1 MIFILI
7 ECVNIY
13 CGKYAHHKL
22 VKFQICFYGNN
33 KYILYS
39 LEIMLQY
46 ILNFVSNLLK
56 LNSFGTNLSFSTYI
70 KKICIILQA
79 TLTL

>member
-1 MIFILI
+1 ML
-7 ECVNIY
+7 VM
-13 CGKYAHHKL
+13 KY
-22 VKFQICFYGNN
+22 Y
-33 KYILYS
+33 YIRNVLTYIVANMPIISWLNFRYVFMETINS

-79 TLTL
+79 MLTL